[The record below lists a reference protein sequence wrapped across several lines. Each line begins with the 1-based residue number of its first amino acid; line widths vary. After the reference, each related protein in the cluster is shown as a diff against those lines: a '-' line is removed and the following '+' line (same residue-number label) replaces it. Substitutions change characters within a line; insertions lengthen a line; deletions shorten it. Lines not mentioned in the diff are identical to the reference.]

1 MFLRTTMIAA
11 VTFSL
16 AACAG
21 GTIDD
26 VSSFGE
32 RAGAV
37 RDTANR
43 SYYPDDELLVAAR
56 VQFQQGNYG
65 RSHAMFE
72 KALGVVPDDPQALL
86 GYAASADMLR
96 RFDKSDQAYR
106 KLQPMIGNRI
116 EFHNNY
122 GYSLMLRGELV
133 AARNHFIRAYEI
145 DPTNEFAA
153 NNLELLRNSVNYP
166 KRAPGDLR
174 GI

>member
-1 MFLRTTMIAA
+1 MFIRTTMIVA

-21 GTIDD
+21 GTIGD

-32 RAGAV
+32 SAGAV

-43 SYYPDDELLVAAR
+43 AYYPDDELLVSAK
-56 VQFQQGNYG
+56 VQFEQGNYG
-65 RSHAMFE
+65 RAYSMYE

-96 RFDKSDQAYR
+96 RFDKSDEAYS
-106 KLQPMIGNRI
+106 KLRPMIGNRI

-122 GYSLMLRGELV
+122 GYSLLLRGELV
-133 AARNHFIRAYEI
+133 AARNQFLRAYEI

-153 NNLELLRNSVNYP
+153 NNLEMLRNSVNYP

-174 GI
+174 SI